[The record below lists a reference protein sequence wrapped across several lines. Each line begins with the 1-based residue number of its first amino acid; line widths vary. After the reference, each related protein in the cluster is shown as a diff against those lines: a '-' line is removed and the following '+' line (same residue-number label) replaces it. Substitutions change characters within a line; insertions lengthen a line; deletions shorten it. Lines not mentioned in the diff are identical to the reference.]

1 MVRVAVLNIHE
12 RQQPSTREE
21 LAGAAAWA
29 RRVADGDTA
38 AEREA
43 LGVLGILP
51 MLMECGHPTTS
62 RQSLAPQGGVAG
74 RPCLDCRR
82 EKRAQ

>member
-1 MVRVAVLNIHE
+1 MVRVAVLNIYGE
-12 RQQPSTREE
+12 QRPSTREE

-29 RRVADGDTA
+29 RRVADGDMA
-38 AEREA
+38 AEREV
-43 LGVLGILP
+43 LGALGILP

-62 RQSLAPQGGVAG
+62 RQPFAPQGGVAG

-82 EKRAQ
+82 EKKAR